1 MIGTEKKETKLIP
14 TQGMKEGGDG
24 KGVYRSG
31 TVVSIQLK
39 EKYNRFLQSRV
50 SLEDLPEDWEPVI
63 RNYKIPI
70 NLSRDLI
77 EGIGL
82 ESKHIANILVFLPLV
97 KYITDFKSLVNR
109 KKKFL
114 DGAQIN
120 SQILKEFLL
129 TLGNKTKDFLE
140 KLEKAKWIEINH
152 SYRVGE
158 RSKQYKIGPKFKN
171 EEWIEVDWKENLEKF
186 LPEILQRSNIAR
198 RKETLYDLWNRAS
211 CYFLDWRDMP
221 EGKVRDICEFTSRIS
236 LRLSLEDSKGDIE
249 AAVIQAAN
257 KHVSDSIEKNGNSPA
272 VEKMI
277 SFYEKALGKIGG
289 EDFYVIL
296 HDERYRYPTFRMFTP
311 FTNLKKDLRKFV
323 KLDGR
328 ELVNI
333 DIRACQVALL
343 STFYNKSE
351 EDSSEKQKFEQKI
364 CSEDIYGYLADGKF
378 TRNEAKKAMF
388 KVMFDKTINLGGPIY
403 EKFKAEFP
411 ILSERIVEV
420 KRGNYKNAAFLMQKK
435 EAGIMI
441 LGALS
446 ELLLAEKINCLSIHD
461 SISCFPEDSEKVKSV
476 ISEHFYK
483 EMGFYPDVR
492 QD

>member
-1 MIGTEKKETKLIP
+1 MIGIEKKETNLIP
-14 TQGMKEGGDG
+14 TIGTVGLPLPL
-24 KGVYRSG
+24 GVYKSG
-31 TVVSIQLK
+31 IAVSILLK
-39 EKYNRFLQSRV
+39 DKYSRLLQGSF

-63 RNYKIPI
+63 RQYKIPV

-82 ESKHIANILVFLPLV
+82 EAKHVANVLVFLPLI
-97 KYITDFKSLVNR
+97 KYITDFKEVINR
-109 KKKFL
+109 KKKFT

-120 SQILKEFLL
+120 SQILREFLL
-129 TLGNKTKDFLE
+129 TLGNKTKDFLV
-140 KLEKAKWIEINH
+140 KLEKEKWIEVNH
-152 SYRVGE
+152 SYKVTE

-171 EEWIEVDWKENLEKF
+171 VEWVEVDWKENLEKF
-186 LPEILQRSNIAR
+186 LPEILEKSYIAR
-198 RKETLYDLWNRAS
+198 RKEVLYDLWNRAS

-221 EGKVRDICEFTSRIS
+221 EGQARDLCEFTSRIS
-236 LRLSLEDSKGDIE
+236 LRLSVEGSEGDIE
-249 AAVIQAAN
+249 AAIIQAAN
-257 KHVSDSIEKNGNSPA
+257 KHVSEAIDKGGHIPT

-277 SFYEKALGKIGG
+277 SFYGKALNKIGG

-311 FTNLKKDLRKFV
+311 FTNLKKELRKFV
-323 KLDGR
+323 RLDGR

-343 STFYNKSE
+343 STFYTESE
-351 EDSSEKQKFEQKI
+351 EDLQEKKKFEQKI
-364 CSEDIYGYLADGKF
+364 ITEDIYDYLADGKF
-378 TRNEAKKAMF
+378 TRDSAKKAMF
-388 KVMFDKTINLGGPIY
+388 KVMFDKTLHQSGPIY

-411 ILSERIVEV
+411 ILCDRVAEI
-420 KRGNYKNAAFLMQKK
+420 KRGNYKNAAFLMQRK

-446 ELLLAEKINCLSIHD
+446 ELLLAENINCLSIHD

-476 ISEHFYK
+476 ISKHFYK
-483 EMGFYPDVR
+483 EMGFYPNVR
-492 QD
+492 KD